1 MAARTQ
7 AERRSESE
15 EALLEAAAVLV
26 AERGVARTSLADIGI
41 TAGAS
46 RGLPAHHFGS
56 KDALI
61 ARLAGRAQERLDTAT
76 RAAQADAIPD
86 SQELSGLER
95 LEILVETYLRR
106 FQEPSPDDRAHIV
119 LWGATFPS
127 GASVKGMVAADQRS
141 FDGLT
146 EVIQA
151 GQQDGSVR
159 AGVDPRAA
167 AIVLQGLIRGVAAI
181 YLTHSELTHL
191 DAIRQTC
198 QAWIDSALSA

>member
-7 AERRSESE
+7 VERRSESE

-26 AERGVARTSLADIGI
+26 AERGVARTSLANIGI
-41 TAGAS
+41 TAGSS
-46 RGLPAHHFGS
+46 RGLPTHHFGS

-61 ARLAGRAQERLDTAT
+61 ARLAGRAQDRLDSAT
-76 RAAQADAIPD
+76 RTAQAAAVP
-86 SQELSGLER
+86 QGRELSGLER

-106 FQEPSPDDRAHIV
+106 FQEPTPDDRALIV
-119 LWGATFPS
+119 LWGDTFPS
-127 GASVKGMVAADQRS
+127 AASVQGMVAADQRS

-151 GQQDGSVR
+151 GQHDGSIR
-159 AGVDPRAA
+159 AGVDSRAS
-167 AIVLQGLIRGVAAI
+167 AIVLQGLIRGIAAI
-181 YLTHSELTHL
+181 YLTHSELTHI